1 MKSQLMKSAWA
12 IRQNLATFAEALVQA
27 WKTFKLKSKMK
38 TNNVIFKFRKV
49 SGEIRNAV
57 GTLNISYEA
66 KGGSTRNYGVISYY
80 DCEYLGFRLFRIENL
95 IG

>member
-12 IRQNLATFAEALVQA
+12 IRKQFKNFADALRAA
-27 WKTFKLKSKMK
+27 WKAYKLKAQMK

-49 SGEIRNAV
+49 DGSIREAV
-57 GTLNISYEA
+57 GTLNVDYEA
-66 KGGSTRNYGVISYY
+66 KGGATKNYGVINYY
-80 DCEYLGFRLFRIENL
+80 DCESLGFRSFRIENL

>member
-12 IRQNLATFAEALVQA
+12 IRQNFKTFAEALVQS
-27 WKTFKLKSKMK
+27 WKAYKLKAKMK
-38 TNNVIFKFRKV
+38 TNNVAFQFRKV

-66 KGGSTRNYGVISYY
+66 KGGSTKNYGVINYY
-80 DCEYLGFRLFRIENL
+80 DCESLGWRSFKIENL
-95 IG
+95 V